1 MLLLTYVSSYIKNG
15 QTRFTYSVSS
25 NEKDSA
31 KATAEL
37 AEYKAIKGTYYRE
50 DEKKNPL
57 YFTDQVI
64 ADNTQI
70 QKKSNGKDYYIL
82 TDLKEKQQ
90 YIDEVAET
98 MQGKLEGMR
107 RYSGMSRKSF
117 MEVAMRSA
125 F

>member
-1 MLLLTYVSSYIKNG
+1 M
-15 QTRFTYSVSS
+15 
-25 NEKDSA
+25 
-31 KATAEL
+31 
-37 AEYKAIKGTYYRE
+37 
-50 DEKKNPL
+50 